1 MDEFWAKP
9 LDSYVTADDSV
20 PRGSDVRRPRVRAG
34 SSQRR
39 VKHLPSENK
48 QELTAEPHHSQ
59 ILWQIHQLAA
69 DVICIWDYRNLSMS
83 GLQPNLVSNGRSCV
97 QFAFQDGPDLE
108 ELGMQA
114 YREDC
119 TNILTG
125 MIKSFPLGSCVPE
138 WECDTS
144 THPHSSEK
152 QRKTK

>member
-69 DVICIWDYRNLSMS
+69 DVICI
-83 GLQPNLVSNGRSCV
+83 
-97 QFAFQDGPDLE
+97 
-108 ELGMQA
+108 
-114 YREDC
+114 
-119 TNILTG
+119 
-125 MIKSFPLGSCVPE
+125 
-138 WECDTS
+138 
-144 THPHSSEK
+144 
-152 QRKTK
+152 